1 MISKTGE
8 LNLKLSNYSS
18 SIKLVD
24 MTTKEKLE
32 INDNNIKTVIAEMQK
47 MKDMHILQDAV
58 TDYAESEIEYS
69 VYGREYN
76 KLKKEYIINNV
87 RLTTDGVKALRIE
100 IEEKT
105 GKVVYYI
112 SNSKYKIV
120 DDIDTEEILRNYIK
134 YLDLYIIDDWKFEN
148 RNTSTNI
155 KFDYLMSEK
164 AQLLSA
170 IIETDEEYIISLQ
183 TIERFEDLFS
193 EVKRNNSDTN

>member
-76 KLKKEYIINNV
+76 KLKK
-87 RLTTDGVKALRIE
+87 G
-100 IEEKT
+100 
-105 GKVVYYI
+105 
-112 SNSKYKIV
+112 
-120 DDIDTEEILRNYIK
+120 
-134 YLDLYIIDDWKFEN
+134 
-148 RNTSTNI
+148 
-155 KFDYLMSEK
+155 
-164 AQLLSA
+164 
-170 IIETDEEYIISLQ
+170 
-183 TIERFEDLFS
+183 
-193 EVKRNNSDTN
+193 

>member
-164 AQLLSA
+164 ARLLSA

>member
-24 MTTKEKLE
+24 KTTREKLE
-32 INDNNIKTVIAEMQK
+32 TNDNNIKTVITEMQK
-47 MKDMHILQDAV
+47 MKDMHILQNAV
-58 TDYAESEIEYS
+58 TDYDENDIEYS

-76 KLKKEYIINNV
+76 KLKKEYTINNV
-87 RLTTDGVKALRIE
+87 GLTTDGVEALRVE

-120 DDIDTEEILRNYIK
+120 EDIDAEEILRNYIK

-148 RNTSTNI
+148 NI
-155 KFDYLMSEK
+155 LVSEK
-164 AQLLSA
+164 ARLIACLTYYDDGVGILGIYSK
-170 IIETDEEYIISLQ
+170 DSEYIKDKYNL
-183 TIERFEDLFS
+183 
-193 EVKRNNSDTN
+193 RN